1 MPLQNRVTPTGAIV
15 ADPARGLFMGNRGI
29 LHDGRKRLGRARWR
43 HKHWIV
49 CVLVFRGRRRRVME
63 PRRYT
68 ELFFLDEAVA
78 LAAGHRPCAECRR
91 GRYQAFLAGWA
102 NGTGH
107 VGATPKAAAFD
118 DILHAARI
126 DPRHRRQLTW
136 EASLADLPDGT
147 FIRLGD
153 GDNDD
158 VPLLV
163 LGDALPGWTPDGYRN
178 AMKRPRTPVVTVLT
192 PRPTVSALAGGY
204 MPALHPS
211 ASGCAGHRTPP

>member
-29 LHDGRKRLGRARWR
+29 LHDDRKRLGRARWR
-43 HKHWIV
+43 HKHWII
-49 CVLVFRGRRRRVME
+49 CALEFRGRRRRVME

-91 GRYQAFLAGWA
+91 DRFHAFRACWA

-107 VGATPKAAAFD
+107 AGALPKAAELDAA
-118 DILHAARI
+118 LHVARV
-126 DPRHRRQLTW
+126 DSRRRRQATW
-136 EASLADLPDGT
+136 EARLADLPDGT
-147 FIRLGD
+147 FIHLGD
-153 GDNDD
+153 GDD
-158 VPLLV
+158 VPRLV
-163 LGDALPGWTPDGYRN
+163 LGDALPGWTPAGYRN
-178 AMKRPRTPVVTVLT
+178 VVTRPGATLVNVLT

-204 MPALHPS
+204 MPELHPS
-211 ASGCAGHRTPP
+211 AAD